1 MTEITVPV
9 IAPAD
14 LASVEPAGG
23 LPGGSPTH
31 GIRLDLASLHDSY
44 AKGLGV
50 AAAIDAVFD
59 RIAQVDDPGIFL
71 HLAEREAVQREAAAL
86 GTFDPVA
93 KPLWG
98 VPFAVKD
105 NIDVAGMPTTA
116 ACPAF
121 ARQADKDATVVA
133 LLKAAG
139 ALVIG
144 KTNLDQF
151 ATGLVGLR
159 SPHPIP
165 RNAIDPALV
174 PGGSSSGSAVAVAH
188 GIVSFALGTDTA
200 GSGRVPAG
208 LNNIVGLKPTVGA
221 LSTSGVVP
229 ACRTLDCVSIFALSA
244 DDAWKVF
251 AVAARPDP
259 SDAYSRTLAL
269 ASAPARAPSLTVG
282 VPAKADRQFFGD
294 AAMAAAFDEAL
305 ARLERLGCRLVELPF
320 GDFYATADLL
330 YEGAW
335 VAERYAA
342 IDAFM
347 DSHEDALHP
356 VTARI
361 IGGARRLSAADAF
374 KGLYAL
380 QAYKARLAPVI
391 ASVDLLCVPTAPTH
405 YTVAAVTADPI
416 TTNSRNGTYTN
427 FVNLLDLCGIA
438 VPTGQRSDGLPMSV
452 TLLARAGADHLT
464 TALARDIQ
472 AATGHPLGATG
483 WTLPSFARSHGAST
497 QTDDTIELA
506 VVGAHLSGMPLNAE
520 LREAGARFD
529 RAVRT
534 VPRYRL
540 HALAGQQVPKPG
552 LLRTSEG
559 DGVPIDVEVWRLA
572 PDGFGRFVARVPSPL
587 SIGTLELEDGTRC
600 KGFLVEPTG
609 LVGAE
614 DISAYGGWRHY
625 IDHATRHRATA

>member
-1 MTEITVPV
+1 MAEITVPE

-14 LASVEPAGG
+14 LTSVKPVGG
-23 LPGGSPTH
+23 CPGGSPTS
-31 GIRLDLASLHDSY
+31 GIRLDLTSLHASY
-44 AKGLGV
+44 AKGLSV
-50 AAAIDAVFD
+50 AAVIDAVFD
-59 RIAQVDDPGIFL
+59 RIARVDDPGIFL
-71 HLAEREAVQREAAAL
+71 HLAEREAVEREAAAL
-86 GTFDPVA
+86 GAFDPVA

-121 ARQADKDATVVA
+121 ARRADRDATVVA

-165 RNAIDPALV
+165 RNAIDPTLV
-174 PGGSSSGSAVAVAH
+174 PGGSSSGSAVAVAQ

-229 ACRTLDCVSIFALSA
+229 ACRTLDCVSILALTA

-259 SDAYSRTLAL
+259 ADAYSRTLAW
-269 ASAPARAPSLTVG
+269 APTPARPPSLTVG
-282 VPAKADRQFFGD
+282 VPARADRKFFGD
-294 AAMAAAFDEAL
+294 AAMAAGFDGAL
-305 ARLERLGCRLVELPF
+305 ALLQRLGCRLVELPF
-320 GDFYATADLL
+320 DDFYATADLL

-347 DSHEDALHP
+347 DRHEDALHP

-361 IGGARRLSAADAF
+361 IGGARKLSAADAF

-380 QAYKARLAPVI
+380 QAYKAKLAPVI

-438 VPTGQRSDGLPMSV
+438 VPAGQRRDGLPMSV
-452 TLLARAGADHLT
+452 TLLAPAGADHLT
-464 TALARDIQ
+464 TALAHDIQ
-472 AATGHPLGATG
+472 TATGSILGATG
-483 WTLPSFARSHGAST
+483 WTLPPSVRPYSTST
-497 QTDDTIELA
+497 QTDETIELA

-520 LREAGARFD
+520 LRAAGARFD

-534 VPRYRL
+534 VPCYRL

-552 LLRTSEG
+552 LLRTNEG
-559 DGVPIDVEVWRLA
+559 DGVPIEVEVWRLA
-572 PDGFGRFVARVPSPL
+572 PGSFGRFVARVPAPL

-609 LVGAE
+609 LTGAE
-614 DISAYGGWRHY
+614 DVSAYGGWRRYVEHT
-625 IDHATRHRATA
+625 TRHLATA